1 MPKNTPERI
10 IDARTTPSGVVVAYA
25 NGGGGGGG
33 SGYVPLARQIVAG
46 AGLTGGGP
54 LIADVTLDVGA
65 GEGLVANADNLALSP
80 SVAGAGL
87 AYSAGVL
94 SVGLGE
100 GLEFEGDAIGLK
112 ANVAGAGLGY
122 SAGVLSVGV
131 AGLGLTVETDLVR
144 LTSSSNPG
152 AAAAILATDGS
163 GGVSLARLTIP
174 TLGALYM
181 DGTLDF
187 GSDTLY
193 EDASYLQVAGSK
205 PVRFGQNIGG
215 ANWTVYSAGGA
226 NFTGNLDI
234 TAGGDLTVAGSGAY
248 AGLSVLFVDSSGGNV
263 GVNRAP
269 DSQFALDVAGPA
281 RADYFVGQHAIQ
293 LKDVLMLCHFDGR
306 APFETNY
313 SGDPNG
319 HMGQVGTAT
328 GGVIF
333 RPGKFYKSVQIA
345 EATTNYVTNPS
356 FETSAAGWTTTVT
369 GTGGGFVR
377 DTTRSFVGVAS
388 AKITASSGG
397 SYGIRS
403 SSVSVPNGGSV
414 TVQCRILRDGA
425 TSVLVQIRD
434 TTNSTTRATASP
446 AQTGTWERVTASWT
460 NTTGAAATVEM
471 RVLNTQSDGASNIW
485 LDACQIELKAYA
497 TPYCDGSLGGYSA
510 AGVPDGSGHVWTG
523 TAHASNSSRTAAA
536 LSYPTSGNIDPAK
549 WTIAAWVLPVG
560 LTGVSQ
566 EILRIAGS
574 TAGYII
580 LRLDA
585 AGKPQAFGGTTGI
598 TAPSAVTPGV
608 WTHLVATYDGA
619 TVRVYVNGAQ
629 VANGASSGF
638 NGLPA
643 LMYAGCASAAG
654 ANAFNGMI
662 DDLCILS
669 YAADPILIRSVYES
683 NAPVFAESS
692 VYVFRAT
699 AKGLVWGDDE
709 GLWVRD
715 AAGNP
720 VLGVYGGEAA
730 TKSWGGLSLEPGDV
744 LLGRGSNF
752 VQWDDSAGTMI
763 FAGNGAGLT
772 TINGGNIQTNTITA
786 DKLNV
791 SSLSAISANLGSV
804 TAGQIVVGS
813 SNKLWLNDANDG
825 RLAIGGTTKT
835 SAPFIVSAAGHVDA
849 LDAAFGDMTID
860 NGNSYVVAPST
871 YNLTTKGYKFKS
883 GSAII
888 GGLTAYAGGASYFYL
903 DNNIANEAGITPIN
917 ATSAATFIRALG
929 ATGHWANIGIF
940 AQHQATGLNCGIS
953 LLNDPA
959 QAAGTQRTVTLIG
972 DRALFNGGKIW
983 HEGNHG
989 SGSGLDADTL
999 DGMDGS
1005 LFAVKTNP
1013 YFPESIRFSSL
1024 AAGGSSIAPSGYASA
1039 YFTAGKRFVIA
1050 YWDGTDVKYRWMNL
1064 ASTDAAWNYQ
1074 LNGTPPA

>member
-33 SGYVPLARQIVAG
+33 SGYVPLARRIVAG

-54 LIADVTLDVGA
+54 LIADVSLDVGA

-87 AYSAGVL
+87 GYSAGVL
-94 SVGLGE
+94 SVVLGE

-131 AGLGLTVETDLVR
+131 AGLGLTAETDLVR

-152 AAAAILATDGS
+152 ATAAILATDGS

-248 AGLSVLFVDSSGGNV
+248 AGITTLFVDSSGGNV
-263 GVNRAP
+263 GINRAP

-356 FETSAAGWTTTVT
+356 FETSVAGWTTTVT

-377 DTTRSFVGVAS
+377 DTTRSFVGIAS

-403 SSVSVPNGGSV
+403 SSVSVPNGDSV

-434 TTNSTTRATASP
+434 MTNGTTTRATAAP
-446 AQTGTWERVTASWT
+446 VQTGTWERVTASWT

-471 RVLNTQSDGASNIW
+471 RVFNTQSDGASNIW

-510 AGVPDGSGHVWTG
+510 AGVPDGSGHAWTG
-523 TAHASNSSRTAAA
+523 TAHASTSTRAAA
-536 LSYPTSGNIDPAK
+536 MLSYLTAGNIDANK
-549 WTIAAWVLPVG
+549 WTASAWVNPTALQSTV
-560 LTGVSQ
+560 Q
-566 EILRIAGS
+566 EILHINGTS
-574 TAGYII
+574 AGYIV
-580 LRLDA
+580 LRLAGSGRLQVFAGTSPLMVLSSA
-585 AGKPQAFGGTTGI
+585 AI
-598 TAPSAVTPGV
+598 TANTWS
-608 WTHLVATYDGA
+608 HLAATYDG
-619 TVRVYVNGAQ
+619 TTLRIYVNGSEAIS
-629 VANGASSGF
+629 AAASGFSGMPTTMYVGRSSSATGWF
-638 NGLPA
+638 NGL
-643 LMYAGCASAAG
+643 
-654 ANAFNGMI
+654 I

-744 LLGRGSNF
+744 LLGRGSNYAL
-752 VQWDDSAGTMI
+752 WDNSAATLT

-813 SNKLWLNDANDG
+813 SNKLWLNEANDG

-835 SAPFIVSAAGHVDA
+835 SAPFMVSAAGH
-849 LDAAFGDMTID
+849 LDATDATFGDLIID
-860 NGNSYVVAPST
+860 NGNSYIVAPSS
-871 YNLTTKGYKFKS
+871 YGIMAKGYKFKS
-883 GSAII
+883 GTAII
-888 GGLTAYAGGASYFYL
+888 GGATMWSGTGSSYLYL
-903 DNNIANEAGITPIN
+903 DNNITNETGFSPVAAKNVYTGIRT
-917 ATSAATFIRALG
+917 LG
-929 ATGHWANIGIF
+929 ATGHWSEVNISAF
-940 AQHQATGLNCGIS
+940 HQSGSGCGIDM
-953 LLNDPA
+953 LNDPSL
-959 QAAGTQRTVTLIG
+959 AAGQQRTVTLFG
-972 DRALFNGGKIW
+972 DRVLFNSGKIW

-989 SGSGLDADTL
+989 AGSGLAADTL
-999 DGMDGS
+999 DGLHAS
-1005 LFAVKTNP
+1005 YFAPLNNP
-1013 YFPESIRFSSL
+1013 VFPANLYLSSSSGG
-1024 AAGGSSIAPSGYASA
+1024 AAVGYASIWL
-1039 YFTAGKRFVIA
+1039 TGGKRLVFA
-1050 YWDGTDVKYRWMNL
+1050 YHDGTDIKYHWINL
-1064 ASTDAAWNYQ
+1064 TDTSGGWNHQ